1 MEGKKTKGK
10 QKIDI
15 KKVEKNVD
23 RMVTFS
29 KRRNGIYNKLS
40 QLSILCGA
48 DVGCLIYSGSG
59 KPFTFGS
66 PSFDVVAQ
74 RFLHGNHHAGAINGE
89 GCSSSSM
96 IVDAHKKVKVD
107 KFCQD
112 INNMYETAH
121 APSLPVKS
129 DASSKVDPKDDEE
142 AKQLLQRFE
151 EYYEELCEAADARSR
166 GRYDASASSS
176 FPPHG

>member
-1 MEGKKTKGK
+1 
-10 QKIDI
+10 
-15 KKVEKNVD
+15 
-23 RMVTFS
+23 MVTFS

-74 RFLHGNHHAGAINGE
+74 RFLHGNHHAGVINGE

-129 DASSKVDPKDDEE
+129 DASSKVDQRTTKRRNSCCRGLRSIMRNCVR
-142 AKQLLQRFE
+142 LLMQGAVGDMMRLPHRRF
-151 EYYEELCEAADARSR
+151 LHMAD
-166 GRYDASASSS
+166 G
-176 FPPHG
+176 

>member
-1 MEGKKTKGK
+1 
-10 QKIDI
+10 
-15 KKVEKNVD
+15 
-23 RMVTFS
+23 MVMFS

-40 QLSILCGA
+40 ELSILCGA

-74 RFLHGNHHAGAINGE
+74 RFLHGNHHAGVINGE
-89 GCSSSSM
+89 GYSSSSM

-107 KFCQD
+107 
-112 INNMYETAH
+112 NMYESAH
-121 APSLPVKS
+121 APSLPVKN
-129 DASSKVDPKDDEE
+129 DASSKVDPKDDEGV
-142 AKQLLQRFE
+142 KQLLRRFE

-166 GRYDASASSS
+166 GR
-176 FPPHG
+176 